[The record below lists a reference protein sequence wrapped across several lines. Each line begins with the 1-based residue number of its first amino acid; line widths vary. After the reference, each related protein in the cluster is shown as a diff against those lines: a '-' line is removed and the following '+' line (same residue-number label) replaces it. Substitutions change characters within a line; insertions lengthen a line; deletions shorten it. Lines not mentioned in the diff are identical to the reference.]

1 MGVEVEGGDVAC
13 SKWII
18 CETDGH
24 VKKQGDCL
32 LIRKLGQV
40 KPSRQ
45 SSMGIVAKTDADD
58 LAEVLEHGGGGYS
71 TLVAPNFIS
80 VCPDVFHHEKLSLL
94 CRVAER

>member
-1 MGVEVEGGDVAC
+1 MAC
-13 SKWII
+13 NKWII
-18 CETDGH
+18 CETDIH
-24 VKKQGDCL
+24 VTKRDCL
-32 LIRKLGQV
+32 LIGKLGQV